1 MRLRAKLAAVAV
13 CADIVFPASTPGLLR
28 EIASWDGVRLATLP
42 ATDFP
47 VEVVRFERST
57 SPPVV
62 ISRAR
67 RVETL
72 KALPASLRER
82 ALAAFARAERP
93 RPFLVLAG
101 GKRLDLSASPIVM
114 GVVNVTPDS
123 FSDGG
128 LYLDPDRAVSRALE
142 MFEAGAAIVDV
153 GGESTRPANYGEAA
167 AIPAEEEVSRVL
179 PVIERI
185 RRATDRPVSVDTR
198 KAAVAREALAA
209 GADLVNDVSAL
220 RYDPE
225 MVAVVAGAGAG
236 VLLMHMK
243 GTDPRTMQA
252 DTSYEHPVAEIA
264 SELAAA
270 ASKALDAGIG
280 AEKIAI
286 DPGLGFGK
294 SPEGNLVLLRHLRAL
309 ASLGFPVAV
318 GASRKGF
325 VRRFSGVSE
334 DSSAAERLPG
344 SLAAIAA
351 ARAGGAAVVRV
362 HDVSESVRFLR
373 MLDAV
378 ESPAVRQA
386 SEALT
391 R

>member
-1 MRLRAKLAAVAV
+1 VAI
-13 CADIVFPASTPGLLR
+13 CADLVFPASTSALLR
-28 EIASWDGVRLATLP
+28 EIASWDGVRLATF
-42 ATDFP
+42 AEADFP
-47 VEVVRFERST
+47 VDVVRFDRSA

-62 ISRAR
+62 VSRAR
-67 RVETL
+67 RAATL
-72 KALPASLRER
+72 TAFPASLRER
-82 ALAAFARAERP
+82 ALQAFARAERP
-93 RPFLVLAG
+93 RTSLSLARG
-101 GKRLDLSASPIVM
+101 RKLDLTRAPVVM

-128 LYLDPDRAVSRALE
+128 RYLDSGRAVARALE
-142 MFEAGAAIVDV
+142 MFESGAAIVDV
-153 GGESTRPANYGEAA
+153 GGESTRPVNYGEAE
-167 AIPAEEEVSRVL
+167 AIPVEEEISRVL
-179 PVIERI
+179 PVIEGI
-185 RRATDRPVSVDTR
+185 RRSSDRPLSIDTR
-198 KAAVAREALAA
+198 KAAVAREAVAA

-225 MVAVVAGAGAG
+225 MAAEVGRGDAGL
-236 VLLMHMK
+236 VLMHMK
-243 GTDPRTMQA
+243 GIDPRTMQA
-252 DTSYEHPVAEIA
+252 DTSYAHPVAEIA
-264 SELAAA
+264 AELASA

-280 AEKIAI
+280 MDRIVV

-294 SPEGNLVLLRHLRAL
+294 SPEGNLILLRHLRAF

-334 DSSAAERLPG
+334 DSSDAERLPA

-351 ARAGGAAVVRV
+351 ARAGGAAIVRV
-362 HDVSESVRFLR
+362 HDVVESVRFLK

-378 ESPAVRQA
+378 ETPAARQPA
-386 SEALT
+386 EALT

>member
-1 MRLRAKLAAVAV
+1 MAVS
-13 CADIVFPASTPGLLR
+13 ADLVFPASTPELLR
-28 EIASWDGVRLATLP
+28 EITSWEGARTATLP
-42 ATDFP
+42 AAEFP
-47 VEVVRFERST
+47 VDAVRFERSH
-57 SPPVV
+57 SPLVV
-62 ISRAR
+62 LSRAR
-67 RVETL
+67 RAETI
-72 KALPASLRER
+72 KALPGGLRER
-82 ALAAFARAERP
+82 AIEVFARAERP
-93 RPFLVLAG
+93 RPFLALAG
-101 GKRLDLSASPIVM
+101 GKRLDFSSAPIVM

-128 LYLDPDRAVSRALE
+128 LYFDADRAVVRALE

-179 PVIERI
+179 PVIEGI

-225 MVAVVAGAGAG
+225 MVDVVAGAGAG

-264 SELAAA
+264 SKLAAA
-270 ASKALDAGIG
+270 ASKALDGGI
-280 AEKIAI
+280 APDKIAI

-294 SPEGNLVLLRHLRAL
+294 APEGNLVLLRHLRAF

-325 VRRFSGVSE
+325 VRRFSGASE

-351 ARAGGAAVVRV
+351 ARAGGAAIVRV

-373 MLDAV
+373 MLTAV
-378 ESPAVRQA
+378 ESPAVRRET
-386 SEALT
+386 EALT